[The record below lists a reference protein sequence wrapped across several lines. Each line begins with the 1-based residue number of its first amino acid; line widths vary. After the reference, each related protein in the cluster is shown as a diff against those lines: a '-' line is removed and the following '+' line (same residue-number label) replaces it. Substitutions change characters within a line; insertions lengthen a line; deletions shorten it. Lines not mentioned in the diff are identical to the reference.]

1 MTILMNLKK
10 ECKLLWGEMRRY
22 LKPVT
27 LALCGLML
35 FLFGILLNISAEKVG
50 MNLRG
55 ASYELQKSLYERFGT
70 TLDAGERTQIVS
82 DADALNREYNALIE
96 QYLGEYDIHSETD
109 YDLLIMAAQD
119 TEDENYNKAAA
130 RWGAENLAPLAET
143 CYTILADK
151 ESLDNVNY
159 QRRAMASVLQFF
171 EAYES
176 LQEEYRTTGTVKM
189 ALDGSNKEA
198 DETILAPL
206 LADLKQDTTSLL
218 SIDSHWLFFRDCMR
232 DEWGLLVL
240 MLCAFVTA
248 PLLIGN
254 RLWDVQPMQF
264 ASREGRRILLR
275 QLGAAMLC
283 AVLVNLAADCVL
295 YRVLFCGRYD
305 TRFLLDCPINA
316 GALGERFVLD
326 LTYRQF
332 VGLSFANLLA
342 VSLLLTCVIF
352 GVSYYCKNYIIA
364 IAASVPLVIACNG
377 WYGELT
383 KYGYPFHDRAMPFA
397 VIAFVPVALI
407 AAAVCVFIWKTRRED
422 NLN

>member
-10 ECKLLWGEMRRY
+10 ESKLLWGEMRRY

-70 TLDAGERTQIVS
+70 TLDAGERAQIVS
-82 DADALNREYNALIE
+82 DADALDRKYNALIE
-96 QYLGEYDIHSETD
+96 EYLGEYDIHSEAD
-109 YDLLIMAAQD
+109 YDLLTMTAQD
-119 TEDENYNKAAA
+119 TEDERYDQAAA

-151 ESLDNVNY
+151 EPLDDVNY
-159 QRRAMASVLQFF
+159 QRRAVASVIRYF

-254 RLWDVQPMQF
+254 RLWGVQPMQF
-264 ASREGRRILLR
+264 ASREGRRVLYR

-283 AVLVNLAADCVL
+283 TVLVNLAADCVF
-295 YRVLFCGRYD
+295 YRVLFHGKYD
-305 TRFLLDCPINA
+305 TGFLLDCPINA
-316 GALGERFVLD
+316 GAMGERFVFD

-332 VGLSFANLLA
+332 VGLSFANLMA
-342 VSLLLTCVIF
+342 VSLLLTCAVF
-352 GVSYYCKNYIIA
+352 ALSYYGKNYIIA
-364 IAASVPLVIACNG
+364 IAASIPMVIVCNG
-377 WYGELT
+377 WYKELT
-383 KYGYPFHDRAMPFA
+383 KYGYPFHDRAVPFA
-397 VIAFVPVALI
+397 VMALVPVVLI
-407 AAAVCVFIWKTRRED
+407 AAAVCVFVWKTRRED
-422 NLN
+422 YAD

>member
-1 MTILMNLKK
+1 MTILVKLKR
-10 ECKLLWGEMRRY
+10 EAELTAGEMRRY

-248 PLLIGN
+248 PLLIVN
-254 RLWDVQPMQF
+254 RLWGVQPMQF
-264 ASREGRRILLR
+264 ASREGRRVLFR
-275 QLGAAMLC
+275 QLGAAMC
-283 AVLVNLAADCVL
+283 CTVLVIQA
-295 YRVLFCGRYD
+295 FC
-305 TRFLLDCPINA
+305 
-316 GALGERFVLD
+316 
-326 LTYRQF
+326 
-332 VGLSFANLLA
+332 
-342 VSLLLTCVIF
+342 
-352 GVSYYCKNYIIA
+352 
-364 IAASVPLVIACNG
+364 
-377 WYGELT
+377 
-383 KYGYPFHDRAMPFA
+383 
-397 VIAFVPVALI
+397 
-407 AAAVCVFIWKTRRED
+407 
-422 NLN
+422 

>member
-1 MTILMNLKK
+1 MTILMKLKK
-10 ECKLLWGEMRRY
+10 EAELTAGEMRRY

-35 FLFGILLNISAEKVG
+35 FFFGIMLNISAEKVG

-96 QYLGEYDIHSETD
+96 QYLGEYDIHSEAD

-159 QRRAMASVLQFF
+159 QRRAMALVLRYF

-189 ALDGSNKEA
+189 ALDGSGAEA
-198 DETILAPL
+198 DEKTLAPL

-248 PLLIGN
+248 PLLIVN
-254 RLWDVQPMQF
+254 RLWGVQPMQF
-264 ASREGRRILLR
+264 ASREGRRVLFR
-275 QLGAAMLC
+275 QLGAAMC
-283 AVLVNLAADCVL
+283 CTVLVNLAADLVF
-295 YRVLFCGRYD
+295 YRVIFHGKYD
-305 TRFLLDCPINA
+305 TGFLLNCPINA
-316 GALGERFVLD
+316 GAMGERFLLD
-326 LTYRQF
+326 LTYGQF

-342 VSLLLTCVIF
+342 VSLLLTCAVF
-352 GVSYYCKNYIIA
+352 AVSYYCKNYIIA
-364 IAASVPLVIACNG
+364 IATSIPMVIVCNG

-383 KYGYPFHDRAMPFA
+383 KYGYPFHDRAVPFA
-397 VIAFVPVALI
+397 VMALVPFALI
-407 AAAVCVFIWKTRRED
+407 AAAVCVFVWKTRRED
-422 NLN
+422 FLN

>member
-1 MTILMNLKK
+1 MTILMKLKK
-10 ECKLLWGEMRRY
+10 EAELTAGEMRRY

-35 FLFGILLNISAEKVG
+35 FFFGIMLNISAEKVG

-96 QYLGEYDIHSETD
+96 QYLGEYDIHSEAD

-159 QRRAMASVLQFF
+159 QRRAMALVLRYF

-189 ALDGSNKEA
+189 ALDGSGAEA
-198 DETILAPL
+198 DEKTLAPL

-218 SIDSHWLFFRDCMR
+218 SIGSHWFFFRDCMR

-248 PLLIGN
+248 PLLIVN
-254 RLWDVQPMQF
+254 RLWGVQPMQF
-264 ASREGRRILLR
+264 ASREGRRVLFR
-275 QLGAAMLC
+275 QLGAAMC
-283 AVLVNLAADCVL
+283 CTVLVNLAADLVF
-295 YRVLFCGRYD
+295 YRVIFHGKYD
-305 TRFLLDCPINA
+305 TGFLLNCPINA
-316 GALGERFVLD
+316 GAMGERFLLD
-326 LTYRQF
+326 LTYGQF

-342 VSLLLTCVIF
+342 VSLLLTCAVF
-352 GVSYYCKNYIIA
+352 AVSYYCKNYIIA
-364 IAASVPLVIACNG
+364 IATSIPMVIVCNG

-383 KYGYPFHDRAMPFA
+383 KYGYPFHDRAVPFA
-397 VIAFVPVALI
+397 VMALVPFALI
-407 AAAVCVFIWKTRRED
+407 AAAVCVFVWKTRRED
-422 NLN
+422 FLN

>member
-1 MTILMNLKK
+1 MTILVKLKR
-10 ECKLLWGEMRRY
+10 EAELTAGEMRRY

-248 PLLIGN
+248 PLLIVN
-254 RLWDVQPMQF
+254 RLWGVQPMQF
-264 ASREGRRILLR
+264 ASREGRRVLFR
-275 QLGAAMLC
+275 QLGAAMC
-283 AVLVNLAADCVL
+283 CTVLVNLAADLVF
-295 YRVLFCGRYD
+295 YRVIFHGKYD
-305 TRFLLDCPINA
+305 TGFLLNCPINA
-316 GALGERFVLD
+316 GAMGERFILD

-342 VSLLLTCVIF
+342 VSLLLTCAVF
-352 GVSYYCKNYIIA
+352 AVSYYCKNYIIA
-364 IAASVPLVIACNG
+364 IAASIPMVIVCNG

-397 VIAFVPVALI
+397 VMALVPVVLI
-407 AAAVCVFIWKTRRED
+407 AAAVCVFVRKTRRED
-422 NLN
+422 FLN

>member
-1 MTILMNLKK
+1 MTILVKLKR
-10 ECKLLWGEMRRY
+10 EAELTAGEMRRY

-35 FLFGILLNISAEKVG
+35 FLFGILLNISAEEVG

-159 QRRAMASVLQFF
+159 QRRAVASVIRYF

-189 ALDGSNKEA
+189 ELDGSNKEA

-248 PLLIGN
+248 PLLIVN
-254 RLWDVQPMQF
+254 RLWGVQPMQF
-264 ASREGRRILLR
+264 ASREGRRVLYR

-283 AVLVNLAADCVL
+283 TVLVNLAADCVF
-295 YRVLFCGRYD
+295 YRVLFHGKYD
-305 TRFLLDCPINA
+305 TGFLLNCPINA
-316 GALGERFVLD
+316 GAMGERFILD

-342 VSLLLTCVIF
+342 VSLLLTCAVF
-352 GVSYYCKNYIIA
+352 ALSYYCKNYIIA
-364 IAASVPLVIACNG
+364 IAASIPMVIVCNE

-383 KYGYPFHDRAMPFA
+383 KYGYPFHDRAVPFA
-397 VIAFVPVALI
+397 VMALVPVALI
-407 AAAVCVFIWKTRRED
+407 AAAVCVFVRKTRRED
-422 NLN
+422 FLN

>member
-10 ECKLLWGEMRRY
+10 ESKLLWGEMRRY

-70 TLDAGERTQIVS
+70 TLDAGERAQIVS
-82 DADALNREYNALIE
+82 DADALDRKYNALIE
-96 QYLGEYDIHSETD
+96 EYLGEYDIHSEAD
-109 YDLLIMAAQD
+109 YDLLTMTAQD
-119 TEDENYNKAAA
+119 TEDERYDQAAA

-151 ESLDNVNY
+151 EPLDDVNY
-159 QRRAMASVLQFF
+159 QRRAVASVIRYF

-176 LQEEYRTTGTVKM
+176 LQEEYRTTGTVKVT
-189 ALDGSNKEA
+189 LDGSGAEA
-198 DETILAPL
+198 DETVLAPL
-206 LADLKQDTTSLL
+206 LADLKEDTTSLL

-254 RLWDVQPMQF
+254 RLWGVQPMQF
-264 ASREGRRILLR
+264 ASREGRRVLYR

-283 AVLVNLAADCVL
+283 AVLVNLAADCL
-295 YRVLFCGRYD
+295 FYRVLFHGKYD
-305 TRFLLDCPINA
+305 TGFLLDCPINA
-316 GALGERFVLD
+316 GAMGERFVFD
-326 LTYRQF
+326 LTYWQF
-332 VGLSFANLLA
+332 VGLSFVNLLA
-342 VSLLLTCVIF
+342 VSLLLTCAVF
-352 GVSYYCKNYIIA
+352 AVSYYGKNYIIA
-364 IAASVPLVIACNG
+364 IAASIPMVIVCNG
-377 WYGELT
+377 WYKELT

-407 AAAVCVFIWKTRRED
+407 AAAVCVFVWKTRHED

>member
-1 MTILMNLKK
+1 MTILMKLKK
-10 ECKLLWGEMRRY
+10 EAELTAGEMRRY

-35 FLFGILLNISAEKVG
+35 FFFGIMLNISAEKVG

-96 QYLGEYDIHSETD
+96 QYLGEYDIHSEAD

-159 QRRAMASVLQFF
+159 QRRAMALVLRYF

-189 ALDGSNKEA
+189 ALDGSGAEA
-198 DETILAPL
+198 DEKTLAPL

-218 SIDSHWLFFRDCMR
+218 SIDSHWLFFPRLYARRMGIAGAYAVR
-232 DEWGLLVL
+232 
-240 MLCAFVTA
+240 LCH
-248 PLLIGN
+248 
-254 RLWDVQPMQF
+254 
-264 ASREGRRILLR
+264 
-275 QLGAAMLC
+275 C
-283 AVLVNLAADCVL
+283 AAADRQPSV
-295 YRVLFCGRYD
+295 GR
-305 TRFLLDCPINA
+305 TA
-316 GALGERFVLD
+316 
-326 LTYRQF
+326 
-332 VGLSFANLLA
+332 
-342 VSLLLTCVIF
+342 
-352 GVSYYCKNYIIA
+352 
-364 IAASVPLVIACNG
+364 
-377 WYGELT
+377 
-383 KYGYPFHDRAMPFA
+383 H
-397 VIAFVPVALI
+397 
-407 AAAVCVFIWKTRRED
+407 AVC
-422 NLN
+422 LP